1 MGDITING
9 KNIITQSGA
18 AEPVIASNVTG
29 GAGLDAGD
37 AGTLT
42 GVLPVGVT
50 GGSGLTALGTVTAGN
65 LANTAIVYPAGHIVQ
80 TIKTISTAQITFAST
95 NNTYSDILPAA
106 SITLTNSA
114 NAVLV
119 SCDYNFVVGGGHYPA
134 IKVAVWWSI
143 AGGAQNAGLVT
154 HFTAYAGI
162 STDNDYGFEPILHYH
177 LPATSAQL
185 TYRLV
190 GSNTSGSTYT
200 GTYVGHSNP
209 TWAGHK
215 STMILQ
221 EIQV

>member
-1 MGDITING
+1 MSG
-9 KNIITQSGA
+9 IIGNEGSKSG
-18 AEPVIASNVTG
+18 VIGQAPQG
-29 GAGLDAGD
+29 R
-37 AGTLT
+37 
-42 GVLPVGVT
+42 
-50 GGSGLTALGTVTAGN
+50 
-65 LANTAIVYPAGHIVQ
+65 IVQ

-106 SITLTNSA
+106 SIYLKNSA
-114 NAVLV
+114 NAVLI
-119 SCDYNFVVGGGHYPA
+119 SCDYNFSVGTGNYPA
-134 IKVAVWWSI
+134 LKVQLWLSI
-143 AGGAQNAGLVT
+143 QDGTQNAGLVT
-154 HFTAYAGI
+154 HFTAYSAN
-162 STDNDYGFEPILHYH
+162 SNTNEMAFEPILHYH

-200 GTYVGHSNP
+200 GTYDGHANP

>member
-1 MGDITING
+1 MAFPTSPSNNQLYKIGNRAWVYDSTLAVWDQVSDND
-9 KNIITQSGA
+9 TD
-18 AEPVIASNVTG
+18 ASN
-29 GAGLDAGD
+29 LS
-37 AGTLT
+37 GTLDDQH
-42 GVLPVGVT
+42 
-50 GGSGLTALGTVTAGN
+50 SLTF
-65 LANTAIVYPAGHIVQ
+65 PAGHVIQ

-95 NNTYSDILPAA
+95 NNTFSDILPAA
-106 SITLTNSA
+106 SIYLKNSA

-119 SCDYNFVVGGGHYPA
+119 SCDYNFSVGTGNYPA
-134 IKVAVWWSI
+134 LKFQLWLSI
-143 AGGAQNAGLVT
+143 QGGAQNAGLVT
-154 HFTAYAGI
+154 HFTAYSAN
-162 STDNDYGFEPILHYH
+162 SNTNEMAFEPILHYH

-200 GTYVGHSNP
+200 GTYDGHANP